1 MQICRDADM
10 QICTNFPG
18 SKVTHTKWSYRSIWI
33 RLLSKCAP
41 EAIARPSG
49 NLTNL
54 IMGVFYTVRNIV
66 FLLFPPWG
74 SQPWLMKQIN
84 TLYIGCISW
93 ESVKNL
99 NTTAQRFERSQTQKK
114 HKNTKEHKNSNRVGC
129 PNKLSF
135 LSNVASNFLSPCFPH
150 SFLFFQMHFLP
161 TFSPPKC
168 ISLPTTSLFTTVKSD
183 YGS

>member
-1 MQICRDADM
+1 MSFDLLKAVPIIHVTLSNMKRAVFHDGWSLSSPNYHHTDQYLTVNIDILVCMVSTPYLVQICRDADM
-10 QICTNFPG
+10 QIGTNFPG

-66 FLLFPPWG
+66 SLLFPPWG

-99 NTTAQRFERSQTQKK
+99 KHNRAKIWKK
-114 HKNTKEHKNSNRVGC
+114 SNTKR
-129 PNKLSF
+129 
-135 LSNVASNFLSPCFPH
+135 
-150 SFLFFQMHFLP
+150 
-161 TFSPPKC
+161 T
-168 ISLPTTSLFTTVKSD
+168 
-183 YGS
+183 